1 MEELY
6 VDAGCREIR
15 GVQRACRILIEVAHG
30 KRSRAKLV
38 TSIPEGAITI
48 PVTYQSFRGLMH
60 RYGLSFR
67 RRVYE
72 TDEERMAA
80 KRDSLKRY
88 RASDKYRQRQAS
100 RRKQKP
106 GMHGLTDAHREEIRR
121 SALPPTRLA
130 QLYNLSLRQVHAIKT
145 EEPGDN
151 NQ

>member
-15 GVQRACRILIEVAHG
+15 GVQRACRILLEVSNG
-30 KRSRAKLV
+30 RRTRAKLV
-38 TSIPEGAITI
+38 TAIPDGAITI
-48 PVTYQSFRGLMH
+48 QVTYQSFRGLMH

-106 GMHGLTDAHREEIRR
+106 GMQGLTDAHREEIRR
-121 SALPPTRLA
+121 SVLPPTRLA
-130 QLYNLSLRQVHAIKT
+130 QLYNLSLRQVHGIKT
-145 EEPGDN
+145 EGSSDN
-151 NQ
+151 E